1 MILNS
6 YGSFRP
12 PDISPEWAVDIKI
25 SVQSSLHPS
34 RTFALFSY
42 TNKLIFNENEL
53 IYSNLIVILMIN
65 LRLDVIINT
74 QLLYFYFEKCLSF
87 LMGRDQ
93 LS

>member
-6 YGSFRP
+6 YGPFRP
-12 PDISPEWAVDIKI
+12 PYISPEWAVDIEI
-25 SVQSSLHPS
+25 SVS

-53 IYSNLIVILMIN
+53 TYSNLIVILMIN

-74 QLLYFYFEKCLSF
+74 QLLYFYFEKCLSLF
-87 LMGRDQ
+87 MGRDQ